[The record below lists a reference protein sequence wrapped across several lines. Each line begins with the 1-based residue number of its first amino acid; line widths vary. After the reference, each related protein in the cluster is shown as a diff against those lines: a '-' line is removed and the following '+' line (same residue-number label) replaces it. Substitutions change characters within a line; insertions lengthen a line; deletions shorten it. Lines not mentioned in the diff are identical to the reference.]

1 MSKEEIK
8 LNLKK
13 DSFSSLIHHHKL
25 TTYIDQ
31 FFQHFQDIFDSTSFR
46 YTMNEN
52 ENDFIILVELPDI
65 SKENIEIEVLDLGLR
80 ISVEHS
86 EQMMKENDV
95 YHYHQYSQF
104 SRRMEQIVPLPGRV
118 DEKDIKA
125 TFKDGLLSIRIP
137 KRSLSQ
143 TRKSFIDIE

>member
-1 MSKEEIK
+1 

-25 TTYIDQ
+25 ATYIDQ
-31 FFQHFQDIFDSTSFR
+31 FFQHFQDIFDST
-46 YTMNEN
+46 
-52 ENDFIILVELPDI
+52 
-65 SKENIEIEVLDLGLR
+65 
-80 ISVEHS
+80 
-86 EQMMKENDV
+86 QMMKENDV
-95 YHYHQYSQF
+95 YFCHQYSQF
-104 SRRMEQIVPLPGRV
+104 SRRMEQIVPLPGRI

-143 TRKSFIDIE
+143 TRKSFIEIE